1 MTMMRTE
8 LAVTATGT
16 WIGFG
21 LMCLGMFMAIL
32 DIQVVATSLPTIQ
45 NALAISPEA
54 MSWIQTSYLIAEI
67 IAIPLTGWLTRILS
81 MRWLFTAAIAFFTL
95 ASIGCAASDSFAM
108 LVSFRVV
115 QGFAGGTLIPTVFAA
130 VFILFQPRTQG
141 IATTIAGIMAVLA
154 PTVGPVIGGWITE
167 MYSWHWLF
175 LINVLP
181 GLIAC
186 AVTPYLLPRK
196 NTSFDEAKLDG
207 FSLFLMATALACLEI
222 GLKQSPQDG
231 WFSSICMSL
240 FSLSALTGGFF
251 VWRTLRAA
259 HPIVGLSTFRDKSF
273 AIGCVLSFCLGVGLF
288 GSVYLMPV
296 FLAFVRGHNAL
307 EIGSTMLVTGVAQL
321 AIAPIAVALERRV
334 DARLLTGVGF
344 TLFAFGLGLSAFETR
359 DTDFGG
365 MFWPQVIRGV
375 AIMFCLLPP
384 TRLALGALSETQVPD
399 ASGLFNLMRNLGG
412 AIGIALIDTILYGRT
427 SIHADALRNRLLAG
441 DMTAATAIGLDPGLF
456 ASGLSGSLTP
466 NAEAYV
472 RPMIEKAAFVGSVN
486 DAWAMLA
493 AFAMLGVLVVPFAW
507 KPATGRFRLTDP
519 RNLQDQW
526 KPAIHLDKESA
537 IAVLQPEAAVRLT
550 SATTRHLFERSSEVV
565 SVLGMTAVEGA
576 FALSSTRRAAI
587 ENSKL
592 SGRVMPLS
600 PEADEFLEA
609 ASATLPRITEI
620 IFAFPAE
627 HRAGALEVAECCYRQ
642 AARDFGCAEAVSDCL
657 VAAVVRKL
665 RTLLV
670 QGDSAKETCAA
681 RVTAVPRL
689 HKSWVRRRSHTEQPA
704 VGLSAVST
712 CETD

>member
-8 LAVTATGT
+8 LAVTATRT

-45 NALAISPEA
+45 NALAISPAA

-95 ASIGCAASDSFAM
+95 ASIGCAASNSFAM

-130 VFILFQPRTQG
+130 VFILFRPRTQG

-154 PTVGPVIGGWITE
+154 PTVGPVVGGWITQV
-167 MYSWHWLF
+167 YSWHWLF
-175 LINVLP
+175 LINVIP
-181 GLIAC
+181 GLITC

-196 NTSFDEAKLDG
+196 NTNFEGAKLDG
-207 FSLFLMATALACLEI
+207 LSLFLMAAALACLEI

-231 WFSSICMSL
+231 WFSVACISL

-259 HPIVGLSTFRDKSF
+259 HPIVQLSTFRDRSF

-288 GSVYLMPV
+288 GSVYLIPV
-296 FLAFVRGHNAL
+296 FLAFVRGHDAF

-359 DTDFGG
+359 DTDFSG

-412 AIGIALIDTILYGRT
+412 AIGIALIDTVLYGRT

-472 RPMIEKAAFVGSVN
+472 RPMIEKAAFIWSVN

-493 AFAMLGVLVVPFAW
+493 GFALLGVLVVPFAW
-507 KPATGRFRLTDP
+507 KTAKVRRLGTAD
-519 RNLQDQW
+519 RENLRDQW
-526 KPAIHLDKESA
+526 TPAIHLHKEPA
-537 IAVLQPEAAVRLT
+537 IAVHQPDAPARLR
-550 SATTRHLFERSSEVV
+550 SAMTWRLSERSSEVV
-565 SVLGMTAVEGA
+565 SVLGTTAAEGA

-587 ENSKL
+587 EKSKL
-592 SGRVMPLS
+592 SSCVMPLS
-600 PEADEFLEA
+600 AEVDEFLEA
-609 ASATLPRITEI
+609 ASAALPRIAEI

-627 HRAGALEVAECCYRQ
+627 HRAGALEVAECRYRQ
-642 AARDFGCAEAVSDCL
+642 AARDFGCAEADSGYL
-657 VAAVVRKL
+657 VAAVMRKL
-665 RTLLV
+665 RTLME
-670 QGDSAKETCAA
+670 QGDRARETSANSENLTTKRNATSSVENAH
-681 RVTAVPRL
+681 AVERC
-689 HKSWVRRRSHTEQPA
+689 V
-704 VGLSAVST
+704 
-712 CETD
+712 